1 MAPGLLLDS
10 VMRGFAV
17 VVLLLVGCATEEL
30 SSDLA
35 GELCADGLCD
45 FDRNDAVCS
54 ARVEHR
60 GNFDVEAT
68 YLPRILACEN
78 YDGPPEALRAQA
90 IAARSYLYNIIAA
103 EGSIGDGQHD
113 QVFSCGGKS
122 PKQRHLDA
130 VAQTS
135 GQFLQYKGATV
146 AAFYVAGALQTT
158 TTCTGG
164 HRDPTRTEKYVTY
177 NAGKSGTG
185 IKQTALGFRSVRNL
199 ANRGAMSQNG
209 ANCLANQGRTAKQ
222 ILEFYYGA
230 DIEIAQAVGPCVD
243 SPVPNA
249 TDIGASC
256 TSDSQCDE
264 RCELTVGAN
273 GSTGFCSATCA
284 WSCPEGSECVDLGSG
299 TGSCAQVAAPAN
311 GACASIAG
319 TEPTVLQTAKSEWKT
334 VCAPEAL
341 ATTCTVTGI
350 TREGECIDTS
360 TSSCSGSL
368 YSKRCPGANSIQCC
382 IE

>member
-1 MAPGLLLDS
+1 MRGLL
-10 VMRGFAV
+10 A
-17 VVLLLVGCATEEL
+17 VLLILAGCAAEEM
-30 SSDLA
+30 SADLA
-35 GELCADGLCD
+35 GEMCAEGLCD
-45 FDRNDAVCS
+45 FDRNDAVCR

-60 GNFDVEAT
+60 GTYDVETT

-113 QVFSCGGKS
+113 QVFSCGSKT
-122 PKQRHLDA
+122 PKQKHLDA
-130 VAQTS
+130 VAATS
-135 GQFLQYKGATV
+135 GQFLQYQGATV
-146 AAFYVAGALQTT
+146 AAFYVAGSLQTS

-164 HRDPTRTEKYVTY
+164 RRDPTRTEKFVTY

-185 IKQTALGFRSVRNL
+185 IKQTGLGFRSWKNH

-209 ANCLANQGRTAKQ
+209 ANCLANRGRTAKE
-222 ILEFYYGA
+222 ILEFYYGS

-243 SPVPNA
+243 SPVPTA
-249 TDIGASC
+249 SDVGAFC
-256 TSDSQCDE
+256 TSDSECDE
-264 RCELTVGAN
+264 RCEVSVGEN
-273 GSTGFCSATCA
+273 GTTGFCSATCA

-299 TGSCAQVAAPAN
+299 TGSCAELASREN
-311 GACASIAG
+311 YSCGALSG
-319 TEPTVLQTAKSEWKT
+319 TEATVLQTAKSEWKA

-341 ATTCTVTGI
+341 ATTCSVTGI
-350 TREGECIDTS
+350 SREGECIDTGV
-360 TSSCSGSL
+360 TSCSGTL
-368 YSKRCPGANSIQCC
+368 YAKRCPGAGSIQCC